1 MPVGSLT
8 NPNLSSVTSNQL
20 GNPTAQLPTPEL
32 STISEIPT
40 DFVSVGDFSPL
51 PPDVIN
57 ELEKVPKPEGK
68 FDTSVLRNIT
78 NTANSSKEA
87 FKKGFNYLPNT
98 TKNSI
103 STAVQGSAVN
113 IKKTVK
119 VISTTQQVV
128 VSVDR
133 TLSTIGQQSETL
145 DTTVNA
151 LQKAKNIIL
160 KLPAPTSTPPGIGI
174 PLSVINGLSNT
185 LDGLSKFIEKT
196 GDVIDIIKV
205 ALQPILR
212 VLGKVKDLL
221 LALLRVTT
229 IALDIIQFMIEV
241 IKPPVVEGE
250 EIEEE
255 NDDLT
260 NLNEELALASNGIEP
275 SPTERSSNT
284 NLRDQLQP
292 NSTTPL
298 IYKDFLLTLQENI
311 GDNNLTQSR
320 IQGTNSERQ
329 LTLNTEYSY
338 TTSLEVLVNEMKFK
352 IDNYDSSYGTPTT
365 PGRSPENITTSI

>member
-1 MPVGSLT
+1 MPVELP
-8 NPNLSSVTSNQL
+8 NPNLSSVTSPQL

-119 VISTTQQVV
+119 IISTTQQVV

-196 GDVIDIIKV
+196 DDVIDIIKV

-212 VLGKVKDLL
+212 VLGKVKNLL

-255 NDDLT
+255 NNDLT
-260 NLNEELALASNGIEP
+260 NLNEELTLASNGIEP
-275 SPTERSSNT
+275 SPIERSSNT

-338 TTSLEVLVNEMKFK
+338 TTSLEVLVNEIKFK
-352 IDNYDSSYGTPTT
+352 IDNYDSLYGTPTT
-365 PGRSPENITTSI
+365 PGRSLENVTTSI